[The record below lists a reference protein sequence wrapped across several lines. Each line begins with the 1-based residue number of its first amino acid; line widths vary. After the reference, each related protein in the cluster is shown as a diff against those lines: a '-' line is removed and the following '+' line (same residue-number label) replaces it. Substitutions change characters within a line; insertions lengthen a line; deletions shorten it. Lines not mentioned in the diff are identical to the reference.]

1 MYKAFTVQLVILSS
15 LLLPK
20 IATAQGCDS
29 SEELCNP
36 LQVDTVTGF
45 LGELVNAITYLS
57 IPVVV
62 LFIIYAGFLFVTAGG
77 DTDKIDTA
85 KKTALYTVVGAVV
98 ILGADLLADILTNT
112 ASNLGVDNLE

>member
-1 MYKAFTVQLVILSS
+1 MYKIITAQLIIFAS

-20 IATAQGCDS
+20 VARGQGCDS

-45 LGELVNAITYLS
+45 LGELVDAITYLS

-62 LFIIYAGFLFVTAGG
+62 FFIIYSGFLFVTAGG
-77 DTDKIDTA
+77 DTGKIETA
-85 KKTALYTVVGAVV
+85 KKTALYTVVGAAV
-98 ILGADLLADILTNT
+98 ILGADLLSDVLMNT
-112 ASNLGVDNLE
+112 ASNLGVDNL